1 MKTFDDKMME
11 LAGSQSAGKEKSRDK
26 IIVRTSIIGILANV
40 ALAAF
45 KAAIGLITGSI
56 AITLDAVN
64 NISDAGSSLITIIG
78 TKLAG
83 KQPDR
88 QHPWGYG
95 RLEYISA
102 MVISIIVLYAGI
114 TSLVESVKKIIH
126 PEAASYTMTPLIII
140 AVAVVVKII
149 LGRYVKGVGVKV
161 NSDSLIN
168 SGTDAMLDSIISAST
183 LVAALIFIFTGLSLE
198 AWLGAV
204 ISLIIIKSGIDMLRE
219 TLSKILGQRIDVE
232 TAKKVREVLSSMP
245 GVLGIYDLIFHDYG
259 PDRINCSAHAE
270 VEDHLTAVQLDELQR
285 SAAMKLYME
294 TGVILTALGVY
305 AVNTRDERI
314 NKMREDVYRV
324 VMGHENLLEMHGFYV
339 NEEEKR
345 MQFDIIVGFDAK
357 DREGMYRHIVE
368 EIRSLYPDY
377 QVIIVPDSDFS
388 ITE

>member
-1 MKTFDDKMME
+1 MKTFDEKMTE
-11 LAGSQSAGKEKSRDK
+11 LAGSSSAGKEKKRDR

-45 KAAIGLITGSI
+45 KAAVGLITGSI

-64 NISDAGSSLITIIG
+64 NISDAGSSLVTIIG

-95 RLEYISA
+95 RIEYLSA
-102 MVISIIVLYAGI
+102 MIISILVLYAGI
-114 TSLVESVKKIIH
+114 TSLVESVKKILH
-126 PEAASYTMTPLIII
+126 PEAASYTVPSLIII
-140 AVAVVVKII
+140 AVAVAVKIL
-149 LGRYVKGVGVKV
+149 LGRYVKDVGEKV
-161 NSDSLIN
+161 NSDSLVN
-168 SGTDAMLDSIISAST
+168 SGKDAMLDAVISAST
-183 LVAALIFIFTGLSLE
+183 LLAALIFIFFGLSLE
-198 AWLGAV
+198 AWLAAV
-204 ISLIIIKSGIDMLRE
+204 IALVIIKAGIDMLRE

-232 TAKKVREVLSSMP
+232 TAKKVREVLTSMP

-270 VEDHLTAVQLDELQR
+270 VADDLTAVELDEMQR
-285 SAAMKLYME
+285 NAAMKLYME
-294 TGVILTALGVY
+294 T
-305 AVNTRDERI
+305 AVNTKDEKIKQMRD
-314 NKMREDVYRV
+314 DVYRV
-324 VMGHENLLEMHGFYV
+324 VMGHDDLLEMHGFYV

-368 EIRSLYPDY
+368 EIRDLYPDY

>member
-1 MKTFDDKMME
+1 MKTVDEKMTE
-11 LAGSQSAGKEKSRDK
+11 LGDGKAARKERSRDK

-45 KAAIGLITGSI
+45 KAIIGLITGSI
-56 AITLDAVN
+56 AITMDAVN

-83 KQPDR
+83 KQPDK

-95 RLEYISA
+95 RIEYISA
-102 MVISIIVLYAGI
+102 MVISLIVLYAGI

-126 PEAASYTMTPLIII
+126 PEAASYTTPALIII

-168 SGTDAMLDSIISAST
+168 SGTDATLDSIISGST
-183 LVAALIFIFTGLSLE
+183 LVAALIFIFFGLSLE
-198 AWLGAV
+198 AWLAAV
-204 ISLIIIKSGIDMLRE
+204 ISLVIIKSGIDMLRE

-232 TAKKVREVLSSMP
+232 TAKKVRSVLLDIP
-245 GVLGIYDLIFHDYG
+245 GIDGIYDLIFHDYG

-270 VEDHLTAVQLDELQR
+270 VADHLTAVELDELQR
-285 SAAMKLYME
+285 NATMKLYHE

-305 AVNTRDERI
+305 AVNTKDEKI

-339 NEEEKR
+339 NEKEKR
-345 MQFDIIVGFDAK
+345 MQFDIIVGFEAK
-357 DREGMYRHIVE
+357 DREGMYRHIVD

-377 QVIIVPDSDFS
+377 QVTIIQDQDFS
-388 ITE
+388 LTE